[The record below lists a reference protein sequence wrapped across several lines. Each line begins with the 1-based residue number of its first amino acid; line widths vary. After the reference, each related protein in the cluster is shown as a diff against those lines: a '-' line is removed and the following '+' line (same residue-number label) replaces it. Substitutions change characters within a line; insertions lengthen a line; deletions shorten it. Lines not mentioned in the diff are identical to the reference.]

1 MNLSR
6 WLIYIGLGLI
16 GLGLLV
22 WVLGKTGLDLGRLPG
37 DIRIQK
43 EKWGVYFPIV
53 TCIVLS
59 VLLTLL
65 INFLLWLFRK

>member
-6 WLIYIGLGLI
+6 WLIYVGIGLI
-16 GLGLLV
+16 GLGFLV

-37 DIRIQK
+37 DLRIQK
-43 EKWGVYFPIV
+43 EKFGVYFPIV
-53 TCIVLS
+53 TCIILS
-59 VLLTLL
+59 VLFTLL